1 MVKVTELSFHPLSVD
16 ALTGMSVLVGN
27 ECLYGSVYQKY
38 SSYSF
43 YTVKCME

>member
-27 ECLYGSVYQKY
+27 ECLYGSVYQNNFLIC
-38 SSYSF
+38 S
-43 YTVKCME
+43 TQ